1 MSVSAPADPAETPK
15 TPVWKNPYVLG
26 FLIGAFFLTILP
38 IMQRQFLKAPPPLL
52 QLDAWEV
59 PSLGGGPVSSSA
71 LAGKVVLA
79 TTETGP
85 CDAECAE
92 RQQRFGTA
100 VRHVDDLKDKVVL
113 LSLVGEPAKA
123 GLGSLIQSATP
134 AWRFGGGSAAELQ
147 PLLGQL
153 QTGLDKFLAPPS
165 ADFARA
171 HVIVLIDQNDAV
183 RGYWM
188 DDGAGRGN
196 SINAARLLAKLG
208 PRP

>member
-1 MSVSAPADPAETPK
+1 MSVSAPADPAAPPK
-15 TPVWKNPYVLG
+15 TPVWKNPFVIG
-26 FLIGAFFLTILP
+26 FLIGAFFLTVLP
-38 IMQRQFLKAPPPLL
+38 LMQRQFLKAPPPLL
-52 QLDAWEV
+52 QLTAWEL

-79 TTETGP
+79 TTEIGP
-85 CDAECAE
+85 CDPACAE

-100 VRHVDDLKDKVVL
+100 VRHVDDLKEKVVL
-113 LSLVGEPAKA
+113 LSLVGEQAKA
-123 GLGSLIQSATP
+123 GLTPIIQSGTP
-134 AWRFGGGSAAELQ
+134 AWRFAGGSPAELA
-147 PLLGQL
+147 PLLHQL
-153 QTGLDKFLAPPS
+153 QVGLDGFLQPPS

-208 PRP
+208 PKP